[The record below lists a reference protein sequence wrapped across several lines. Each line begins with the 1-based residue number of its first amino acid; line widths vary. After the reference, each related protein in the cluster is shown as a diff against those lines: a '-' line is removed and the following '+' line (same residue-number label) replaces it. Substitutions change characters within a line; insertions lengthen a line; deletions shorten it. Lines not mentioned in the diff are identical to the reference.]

1 MNCYFESSIWK
12 CLLGSAY
19 LEEPIYNYAALQVD
33 LEEEEG
39 GYERVKNGQDD
50 D

>member
-1 MNCYFESSIWK
+1 MNCYFELSIWN

-19 LEEPIYNYAALQVD
+19 LEELIYNYAALQVD
-33 LEEEEG
+33 LEEE
-39 GYERVKNGQDD
+39 GYERVKNGHDD